1 MYWYVF
7 DTKPNSTT
15 ELLGFLNRQANIEAF
30 IPRVEK
36 YFKCSGFEGFQLKDM
51 YPGYIFIKTSL
62 NESEFKNE
70 YFDFLKTVKRLG
82 KILEKDEFIALSND
96 EIDTLSRLFDES
108 NLIRHSCGKYNGNEL
123 VIYEGPLKGFEK
135 NVKKI
140 NRHKKI
146 AEVGFEFLGKE
157 MMLPLEVINKK
168 GSALYDTR

>member
-1 MYWYVF
+1 M
-7 DTKPNSTT
+7 
-15 ELLGFLNRQANIEAF
+15 
-30 IPRVEK
+30 
-36 YFKCSGFEGFQLKDM
+36 
-51 YPGYIFIKTSL
+51 
-62 NESEFKNE
+62 
-70 YFDFLKTVKRLG
+70 
-82 KILEKDEFIALSND
+82 
-96 EIDTLSRLFDES
+96 FDES